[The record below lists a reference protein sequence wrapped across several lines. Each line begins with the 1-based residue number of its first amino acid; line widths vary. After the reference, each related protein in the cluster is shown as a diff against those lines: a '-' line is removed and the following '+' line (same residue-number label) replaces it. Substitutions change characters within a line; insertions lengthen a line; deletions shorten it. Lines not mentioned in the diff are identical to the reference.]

1 MKRTKSK
8 NGSWAAAVLRQDRGI
23 HAETVRVLQLTD
35 GVELVTPNWLTSMLT
50 IVYDPSLLYLDDLR
64 RIIKEGNN
72 RGETARKP

>member
-1 MKRTKSK
+1 LK
-8 NGSWAAAVLRQDRGI
+8 NGSWAAAVLHQDHGI
-23 HAETVRVLQLTD
+23 RAESVRVLQQTD
-35 GVELVTPNWLTSMLT
+35 GVELVTANWLTSMLT

>member
-1 MKRTKSK
+1 LKRTKSK
-8 NGSWAAAVLRQDRGI
+8 KGSWAAAVLHQERGI
-23 HAETVRVLQLTD
+23 RAGTVRVLQQTD

-50 IVYDPSLLYLDDLR
+50 IVYDPTLLYLDDLR